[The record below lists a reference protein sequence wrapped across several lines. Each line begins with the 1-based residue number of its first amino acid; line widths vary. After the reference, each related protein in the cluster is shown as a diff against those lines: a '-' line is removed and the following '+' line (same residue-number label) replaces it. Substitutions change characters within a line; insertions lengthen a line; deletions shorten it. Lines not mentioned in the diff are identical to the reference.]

1 MLVSIEW
8 LKDFVDIDCSP
19 EELQE
24 KLVRSGFEIEDII
37 KTGENCKNVVVGRI
51 ETLEKHPDAD
61 KLQIC
66 SINVGGSENVQ
77 IVTGAD
83 NVSVGDLVPVA
94 MDNSN
99 LPNGMHIKKG
109 KLRGV
114 MSYGMLCSGGE
125 LCLTESD
132 YKGAEVDGIMILNGD
147 IALGTDINKV
157 IGNDDIILDVGV
169 TANRPDCNSVLGIAR
184 EVAAALNKTL
194 RMPKI
199 GYKTDK
205 ATKISDYLKVNVI
218 NNETC
223 PRYMAQV
230 VKDIVIKES
239 PSFIKKRLKSVGIR
253 SINNIVD
260 ITNYVLTEIGQPM
273 HAFDYT
279 CIKSGV
285 INVRNAKNG
294 ESIVALDEKKYQ
306 LDETMLVIADGE
318 EPSAIAGVMGGE
330 HSGIKDSTNTVV
342 FESAKFARDSIRRT
356 SRKLNLKSDSSSRY
370 ERGIDFMSQQLGLE
384 RALTLIAETESGVIV
399 DGTIDECSGK
409 LSLDTVT
416 VSAAKI
422 NSILGIEIEAE
433 EMARIL
439 NSLEIKTVLDKNGML
454 TCNPPLF
461 RDDIENANDIAEEII
476 RLYGYDNISSTL
488 LDTAVTAVPANTENK
503 RLNAIKSVLT
513 ANGLN
518 ETLTYSF
525 TSPKIFDALNM
536 PQDSKLRKTPVLLNP
551 MGEDFSVMRS
561 TLVYSMLDVMAKNI
575 KRSNKD
581 LRLFEIA
588 HVYFTDET
596 PMIELPKEEMRI
608 VIGVSGKNEDFYTL
622 KGIIESLIE
631 FIGVK
636 ANYVRSNVPYLHS
649 GISADIVVNGENIGH
664 FGEVH
669 PNVLQNI
676 EVKDKLYVAELNYE
690 AIYRL
695 FNYDYEFKEIPKYPS
710 MERDIA
716 IVVDDAVTAEEI
728 LNVVRQVGGKLL
740 VDSSIFDV
748 YKGKGIENGK
758 KSIAVNM
765 QFNSLERTL
774 VEDEVN
780 TRLNKIIKR
789 LKESL
794 NAELR

>member
-83 NVSVGDLVPVA
+83 NVSVSDLVPVA
-94 MDNSN
+94 MDNSD

-184 EVAAALNKTL
+184 EVAAALNKPL

-273 HAFDYT
+273 HAFDYS

-285 INVRNAKNG
+285 INVRNARNG

-409 LSLDTVT
+409 LSLDPVT
-416 VSAAKI
+416 VSADKI
-422 NSILGIEIEAE
+422 NSILGIEIDAE
-433 EMARIL
+433 DMARIL

-488 LDTAVTAVPANTENK
+488 LDSAVTAVPANTENK
-503 RLNAIKSVLT
+503 RLNAIKGVLT

-525 TSPKIFDALNM
+525 TSPKIFDALNL

-588 HVYFTDET
+588 HVYFTDEM
-596 PMIELPKEEMRI
+596 PMTELPKEEMRI

-716 IVVDDAVTAEEI
+716 IVVDDAVTAEDI

>member
-8 LKDFVDIDCSP
+8 LKDFVDIECSP

-94 MDNSN
+94 MDNSD

-184 EVAAALNKTL
+184 EVAAALNKPL

-205 ATKISDYLKVNVI
+205 STKISDYLKVNVI
-218 NNETC
+218 NTETC

-239 PSFIKKRLKSVGIR
+239 PSYIKKRLKSVGIR

-273 HAFDYT
+273 HAFDYS

-285 INVRNAKNG
+285 INVRNAKDG
-294 ESIVALDEKKYQ
+294 ECIVALDEKKYQ

-330 HSGIKDSTNTVV
+330 HSGIKDNTNTVV

-384 RALTLIAETESGVIV
+384 RALTLIAETESGIIV

-409 LSLDTVT
+409 LSLDPVT
-416 VSAAKI
+416 VSADKI
-422 NSILGIEIEAE
+422 NSILGIEIDAE

-439 NSLEIKTVLDKNGML
+439 NSLEIKTVLNKNGTL

-476 RLYGYDNISSTL
+476 RLYGYDNINSTL
-488 LDTAVTAVPANTENK
+488 LDSAVTAVPANTENK
-503 RLNAIKSVLT
+503 RLNAIKGILT

-525 TSPKIFDALNM
+525 TSPKIFDALNL

-551 MGEDFSVMRS
+551 MGEDFSIMRS

-575 KRSNKD
+575 KRSNKN

-588 HVYFTDET
+588 HVYFTDEM
-596 PMIELPKEEMRI
+596 PMTELPKEEMRI

-690 AIYRL
+690 TIYRL

-716 IVVDDAVTAEEI
+716 IVVDESVTAEEI

>member
-51 ETLEKHPDAD
+51 ESLEKHPDAD

-94 MDNSN
+94 MDNSD

-184 EVAAALNKTL
+184 EVAAALNKPL

-285 INVRNAKNG
+285 INVRNARNG

-409 LSLDTVT
+409 LSLDPVT
-416 VSAAKI
+416 VSADKI
-422 NSILGIEIEAE
+422 NSILGIEIDAE
-433 EMARIL
+433 DMARIL

-488 LDTAVTAVPANTENK
+488 LDSAVTAVPANTENK
-503 RLNAIKSVLT
+503 RLNAIKGVLT

-525 TSPKIFDALNM
+525 TSPKIFDALNL

-588 HVYFTDET
+588 HVYFTDEM
-596 PMIELPKEEMRI
+596 PMTELPKEEMRI

-636 ANYVRSNVPYLHS
+636 ANYVRSNVSYLHS

-716 IVVDDAVTAEEI
+716 IVVDDAVTAEDI

>member
-19 EELQE
+19 EELQD
-24 KLVRSGFEIEDII
+24 KLVRSGFEIEEII
-37 KTGENCKNVVVGRI
+37 KTGENCRNVVVGRI
-51 ETLEKHPDAD
+51 ESLEKHPYAD

-77 IVTGAD
+77 IVTGAN

-94 MDNSN
+94 MDNSD

-132 YKGAEVDGIMILNGD
+132 YKGAEVDGIMLLSGD
-147 IALGTDINKV
+147 WALGTDINTV

-169 TANRPDCNSVLGIAR
+169 TANRPDCNSVLGVAR
-184 EVAAALNKTL
+184 EVAAALNKPL
-194 RMPKI
+194 KIPKI
-199 GYKTDK
+199 GYKTEK
-205 ATKISDYLKVNVI
+205 GSKISDFLKVNVKNSEI
-218 NNETC
+218 C
-223 PRYMAQV
+223 PRYMAQI

-239 PSFIKKRLKSVGIR
+239 PNYIKKRLKSVGIR

-273 HAFDYT
+273 HAFDYS

-294 ESIVALDEKKYQ
+294 ESIVALDEKKYM

-330 HSGIKDSTNTVV
+330 HSGIKNSTNTVV

-356 SRKLNLKSDSSSRY
+356 SRKLNLKSDSSTRY
-370 ERGIDFMSQQLGLE
+370 ERGIDFMSQELGLK
-384 RALTLIAETESGVIV
+384 RALTLIAETESGAIV
-399 DGTIDECSGK
+399 DGTIDECEAK
-409 LSLDTVT
+409 LSLDPVV
-416 VSAAKI
+416 VSANKI
-422 NSILGIEIEAE
+422 NSILGIEIAAE
-433 EMARIL
+433 EMAKIL
-439 NSLEIKTVLDKNGML
+439 NSLEIKTELDENGML

-461 RDDIENANDIAEEII
+461 RDDIENANDIAEEVI
-476 RLYGYDNISSTL
+476 RLYGYDNINSTL
-488 LDTAVTAVPANTENK
+488 LDSAVTAVPANTENK
-503 RLNAIKSVLT
+503 RLNAIKNILT

-525 TSPKIFDALNM
+525 TSPRIFDTLNL
-536 PQDSKLRKTPVLLNP
+536 PLDSELRKTPVLLNP

-561 TLVYSMLDVMAKNI
+561 TLVYSMIDVMAKNI

-588 HVYFTDET
+588 HVYFTDEM
-596 PMIELPKEEMRI
+596 PMSELPKEEMRI
-608 VIGVSGKNEDFYTL
+608 IIGVAGKNEDFYTL

-636 ANYVRSNVPYLHS
+636 ANFVRSSVPYLHS
-649 GISADIVVNGENIGH
+649 GISADIIVNGANIGH

-669 PNVLQNI
+669 PNVSQKFDI
-676 EVKDKLYVAELNYE
+676 KDKLYIAELNYE
-690 AIYRL
+690 AIYNL

-716 IVVDDAVTAEEI
+716 IVVDDAITAEEI

-780 TRLNKIIKR
+780 TRLNKIVKR

>member
-66 SINVGGSENVQ
+66 SINVGSSENVQ

-83 NVSVGDLVPVA
+83 NVRVGDLVPVA
-94 MDNSN
+94 MDNSD

-184 EVAAALNKTL
+184 EVAAALKKPL

-199 GYKTDK
+199 GYKTDEK
-205 ATKISDYLKVNVI
+205 SQISDYLKVNVI
-218 NNETC
+218 NNDTC

-239 PSFIKKRLKSVGIR
+239 PGYIKKRLKSVGIR

-273 HAFDYT
+273 HAFDYS

-285 INVRNAKNG
+285 INVRNAKDG
-294 ESIVALDEKKYQ
+294 ECIVALDEKKYQ

-330 HSGIKDSTNTVV
+330 HSGIKDNTNTVV

-356 SRKLNLKSDSSSRY
+356 SRKLNIKSDSSSRY

-409 LSLDTVT
+409 LSIDPVT
-416 VSAAKI
+416 ASTEKI

-433 EMARIL
+433 EMASIL
-439 NSLEIKTVLDKNGML
+439 NSLEIKTILDKNGML

-476 RLYGYDNISSTL
+476 RLYGYDNINSTL
-488 LDTAVTAVPANTENK
+488 LDSAVTAVPANTENK
-503 RLNAIKSVLT
+503 RLNAIKGVLT

-525 TSPKIFDALNM
+525 TSPKIFDALNL
-536 PQDSKLRKTPVLLNP
+536 PQDSKLRKTPILLNP
-551 MGEDFSVMRS
+551 MGEDFSIMRS

-581 LRLFEIA
+581 LRLFEVA
-588 HVYFTDET
+588 HVYFSDEM
-596 PMIELPKEEMRI
+596 PMTELPKEEMRI

-631 FIGVK
+631 YIGVK
-636 ANYVRSNVPYLHS
+636 ASYVRSNVPYLHS

-676 EVKDKLYVAELNYE
+676 EIKDKLYIAELNYE

-716 IVVDDAVTAEEI
+716 IIVDDAVTAEDI

-748 YKGKGIENGK
+748 YKGKGIEKGK

-789 LKESL
+789 LKDSL

>member
-24 KLVRSGFEIEDII
+24 KLVRSGFEIENII
-37 KTGENCKNVVVGRI
+37 KTGENCRNVVVGRI
-51 ETLEKHPDAD
+51 ESLEKHPDAD

-77 IVTGAD
+77 IVTGAN
-83 NVSVGDLVPVA
+83 NVSVSDLVPVA
-94 MDNSN
+94 MDNSD

-132 YKGAEVDGIMILNGD
+132 YKGAEVDGIMLLSGD
-147 IALGTDINKV
+147 WALGTDINTV

-169 TANRPDCNSVLGIAR
+169 TANRPDCNSVLGVAR
-184 EVAAALNKTL
+184 EVAAALNKPL
-194 RMPKI
+194 KMPKI

-205 ATKISDYLKVNVI
+205 GSKISDFLKLNVKNSKI
-218 NNETC
+218 C
-223 PRYMAQV
+223 PRYMAQI

-239 PSFIKKRLKSVGIR
+239 PSYIKKRLKSVGIR

-273 HAFDYT
+273 HAFDYS

-294 ESIVALDEKKYQ
+294 ESIIALDEKKYM

-330 HSGIKDSTNTVV
+330 HSGIKNSTNTVV

-356 SRKLNLKSDSSSRY
+356 SRKLNLKSDSSTRY
-370 ERGIDFMSQQLGLE
+370 ERGIDFMSQELGLK
-384 RALTLIAETESGVIV
+384 RALTLIDETESGVIV
-399 DGTIDECSGK
+399 DGTIDECEAK
-409 LSLDTVT
+409 LSLDPVV
-416 VSAAKI
+416 VSADKI
-422 NSILGIEIEAE
+422 NSILGIEIAPE

-461 RDDIENANDIAEEII
+461 RDDIENANDIAEEVI
-476 RLYGYDNISSTL
+476 RLYGYDNINSTL
-488 LDTAVTAVPANTENK
+488 LDSAVTAVPANTENK
-503 RLNAIKSVLT
+503 RLNAIKNILT

-525 TSPKIFDALNM
+525 TSPRIFDALSL
-536 PQDSKLRKTPVLLNP
+536 PQDSDLRKTPVLLNP

-561 TLVYSMLDVMAKNI
+561 TLVYSMIDVMAKNI

-588 HVYFTDET
+588 HVYFTDEM
-596 PMIELPKEEMRI
+596 PMSELPKEEMRI
-608 VIGVSGKNEDFYTL
+608 AIGVAGKNEDFYTL

-631 FIGVK
+631 FIGIK
-636 ANYVRSNVPYLHS
+636 ASYVRSNVPYLHS
-649 GISADIVVNGENIGH
+649 GISADIIVNGANIGH

-669 PNVLQNI
+669 PNVSQKFDI
-676 EVKDKLYVAELNYE
+676 KDKLYIAELNYE
-690 AIYRL
+690 AIYSL
-695 FNYDYEFKEIPKYPS
+695 FNFDYEFKEIPKYPS

-780 TRLNKIIKR
+780 TRLNKIVKR
-789 LKESL
+789 LKDSL

>member
-24 KLVRSGFEIEDII
+24 KLVRSGFEIEGII
-37 KTGENCKNVVVGRI
+37 KTGENCRNVVVGRI
-51 ETLEKHPDAD
+51 ESLEKHPDAD

-66 SINVGGSENVQ
+66 SINIGGNENVQ

-94 MDNSN
+94 LDNSD
-99 LPNGMHIKKG
+99 LPNGIHIKKG

-147 IALGTDINKV
+147 IALGTDINTV

-184 EVAAALNKTL
+184 EVSAALNKPL

-199 GYKTDK
+199 GYKTDEN
-205 ATKISDYLKVNVI
+205 TQISDYLNVNVI

-239 PSFIKKRLKSVGIR
+239 PSYIKKRLKSVGIR

-273 HAFDYT
+273 HAFDYS

-285 INVRNAKNG
+285 INVRNAKSG
-294 ESIVALDEKKYQ
+294 ECIVALDDKKYQ

-330 HSGIKDSTNTVV
+330 HSGIKEDTNTVV

-384 RALTLIAETESGVIV
+384 RALTLIAETESGTIV
-399 DGTIDECSGK
+399 DGTIDECSVK
-409 LSLDTVT
+409 LSLDPVT
-416 VSAAKI
+416 VSADKI
-422 NSILGIEIEAE
+422 NSILGIKIEAE

-439 NSLEIKTVLDKNGML
+439 NSLEIKTVLNENAML

-476 RLYGYDNISSTL
+476 RLYGYDNINSTL
-488 LDTAVTAVPANTENK
+488 LDSAVTAVPANTENK

-525 TSPKIFDALNM
+525 TSPKIFDMLNL
-536 PQDSKLRKTPVLLNP
+536 PQDSVLRKTPVLLNP
-551 MGEDFSVMRS
+551 MGEDFSIMRS

-588 HVYFTDET
+588 HVYFSDEI
-596 PMIELPKEEMRI
+596 PMTELPKEEMRI

-631 FIGVK
+631 YIGVK
-636 ANYVRSNVPYLHS
+636 ANYIRSDVSYLHS
-649 GISADIVVNGENIGH
+649 GISADVIVNGVNIGH

-676 EVKDKLYVAELNYE
+676 DVKDKLYIAELNYE
-690 AIYRL
+690 AIYNL
-695 FNYDYEFKEIPKYPS
+695 FNYNYEFKEIPKYPS

-716 IVVDDAVTAEEI
+716 IVVDDYVTAEEI

-740 VDSSIFDV
+740 VDSAIFDV
-748 YKGKGIENGK
+748 YKGKGIDNGK

-780 TRLNKIIKR
+780 TRLNKIVKR

>member
-37 KTGENCKNVVVGRI
+37 KTGENCRNVVVGRI
-51 ETLEKHPDAD
+51 ESLEKHPDAD

-94 MDNSN
+94 MDNSD

-132 YKGAEVDGIMILNGD
+132 YKGVEVDGIMLLNGD
-147 IALGTDINKV
+147 WALGTDINTV

-184 EVAAALNKTL
+184 EVAAALNKPL
-194 RMPKI
+194 KMPKI
-199 GYKTDK
+199 GYKTEK
-205 ATKISDYLKVNVI
+205 GSKISDFLKVNVKNSEI
-218 NNETC
+218 C
-223 PRYMAQV
+223 PRYMAQI
-230 VKDIVIKES
+230 VKDIVIKDS
-239 PSFIKKRLKSVGIR
+239 PSYIKKRLKSVGIR

-273 HAFDYT
+273 HAFDYS

-294 ESIVALDEKKYQ
+294 ESIVALDEKKYI

-330 HSGIKDSTNTVV
+330 HSGIKDSTNIVV

-356 SRKLNLKSDSSSRY
+356 SRKLNLKSDSSTRY
-370 ERGIDFMSQQLGLE
+370 ERGIDFMSQELGLE
-384 RALTLIAETESGVIV
+384 RALTLIAETESGIIV
-399 DGTIDECSGK
+399 DGTIDECSSK
-409 LSLDTVT
+409 LSLDPVV
-416 VSAAKI
+416 VSANKI
-422 NSILGIEIEAE
+422 NSILGIEIAAE

-439 NSLEIKTVLDKNGML
+439 NSLEIKTVLDKNGIL

-461 RDDIENANDIAEEII
+461 RDDIENANDIAEEVI
-476 RLYGYDNISSTL
+476 RLYGYDNINSTL
-488 LDTAVTAVPANTENK
+488 LDSAVTAVPANTENK

-525 TSPKIFDALNM
+525 TSPRIFDALSL
-536 PQDSKLRKTPVLLNP
+536 PQDSELRKTPVLLNP
-551 MGEDFSVMRS
+551 MGEDFSIMRP

-588 HVYFTDET
+588 HVYFTDEM
-596 PMIELPKEEMRI
+596 PMSELPKEEMRI
-608 VIGVSGKNEDFYTL
+608 VIGVAGKNEDFYTL

-631 FIGVK
+631 YIGVK
-636 ANYVRSNVPYLHS
+636 ANFVRSNVSYLHS
-649 GISADIVVNGENIGH
+649 GISADIIVNSTNIGH

-669 PNVLQNI
+669 PNVSQKFDI
-676 EVKDKLYVAELNYE
+676 KDKLYIAELNYE
-690 AIYRL
+690 AIYNL

-716 IVVDDAVTAEEI
+716 IVVDDAITAEEI
-728 LNVVRQVGGKLL
+728 LNLVRQVGGKLL

-758 KSIAVNM
+758 KSIAVKM

-780 TRLNKIIKR
+780 TRLNKIVKR

>member
-37 KTGENCKNVVVGRI
+37 KTGENCRNVVVGRI
-51 ETLEKHPDAD
+51 ESLEKHPDAD

-94 MDNSN
+94 MDNSD

-132 YKGAEVDGIMILNGD
+132 YKGAEVDGIMLLNGD
-147 IALGTDINKV
+147 WALGTDINTV

-184 EVAAALNKTL
+184 EVAAALNKPL
-194 RMPKI
+194 KMPKI
-199 GYKTDK
+199 GYKTEK
-205 ATKISDYLKVNVI
+205 GSKISDFLKVNVKNSEI
-218 NNETC
+218 C
-223 PRYMAQV
+223 PRYMAQI
-230 VKDIVIKES
+230 VKDIVIKDS
-239 PSFIKKRLKSVGIR
+239 PSYIKKRLKSVGIR

-273 HAFDYT
+273 HAFDYS

-294 ESIVALDEKKYQ
+294 ESIVALDEKKYI

-330 HSGIKDSTNTVV
+330 HSGIKDNTNIIV

-356 SRKLNLKSDSSSRY
+356 SRKLNLKSESSTRY
-370 ERGIDFMSQQLGLE
+370 ERGIDFMSQELGLE

-399 DGTIDECSGK
+399 DGTIDECSSK
-409 LSLDTVT
+409 LSLDPVV
-416 VSAAKI
+416 VSANKI
-422 NSILGIEIEAE
+422 NSILGIEIAAE

-439 NSLEIKTVLDKNGML
+439 NSLEIKTVLDKNGIL

-461 RDDIENANDIAEEII
+461 RDDIENANDIAEEVI
-476 RLYGYDNISSTL
+476 RLYGYDNINSTL
-488 LDTAVTAVPANTENK
+488 LDSAVTAVPANTENK
-503 RLNAIKSVLT
+503 RLNAIKAVLT

-525 TSPKIFDALNM
+525 TSPRIFDALSL
-536 PQDSKLRKTPVLLNP
+536 PQDSELRKTPVLLNP
-551 MGEDFSVMRS
+551 MGEDFSIMRP

-588 HVYFTDET
+588 HVYFTDEM
-596 PMIELPKEEMRI
+596 PMNELPKEEMRI
-608 VIGVSGKNEDFYTL
+608 VIGVAGKNEDFYTL

-631 FIGVK
+631 YIGVK
-636 ANYVRSNVPYLHS
+636 ANFVRSNVSYLHS
-649 GISADIVVNGENIGH
+649 GISADIIVNCTNIGH

-669 PNVLQNI
+669 PNVSQKFDI
-676 EVKDKLYVAELNYE
+676 KDKLYIAELNYE
-690 AIYRL
+690 AIYNL

-716 IVVDDAVTAEEI
+716 IVVDDAITAEEI
-728 LNVVRQVGGKLL
+728 LNLVRQVGGKLL

-758 KSIAVNM
+758 KSIAVKM

-780 TRLNKIIKR
+780 TRLNKIVKR